1 MKHYHLF
8 KTHAWKECKASTDE
22 QYYGYTG
29 AFRCLVEDAGDVAF
43 IKHSIVP
50 DNSDGKGEAWA
61 ATVKSGDY
69 ELICPHKSSP
79 VPITEYATCNL
90 ARVPAHAVVTRP
102 ESVTKVV
109 GILKDQQAQFGP
121 SGSDPSFKLFQ
132 SETGRNLIFKDSTK
146 CLQEIKAGTSYDQF
160 LGADYMSA
168 TTSLR
173 QCSETT
179 SDLEKSCTFHSCQQK
194 T

>member
-1 MKHYHLF
+1 MDALFCVDIKVQISCIISAHLVNLYIYF
-8 KTHAWKECKASTDE
+8 
-22 QYYGYTG
+22 Q
-29 AFRCLVEDAGDVAF
+29 FF
-43 IKHSIVP
+43 I
-50 DNSDGKGEAWA
+50 
-61 ATVKSGDY
+61 
-69 ELICPHKSSP
+69 
-79 VPITEYATCNL
+79 
-90 ARVPAHAVVTRP
+90 
-102 ESVTKVV
+102 
-109 GILKDQQAQFGP
+109 ILFFYLQAQFGP

-179 SDLEKSCTFHSCQQK
+179 SGWYYCGFKSRLTGQLFNRFPLKVVSL
-194 T
+194 